1 MEIGRE
7 AAYDDGIGKLRTR
20 DHILLGQ
27 GINADNAAGLAHLRA
42 HRRRHQ
48 IGFLEAGTTRAK
60 VRHERLNLPTQGD
73 LGAGQLVGP
82 GSITGKSRRIDDRLA
97 ALRIDLDVHLAALEW
112 QRVAGISVF
121 QNLAETPKMDRSGR
135 PQPIEGA
142 IPSLELARV
151 ALDVVQNTRHV
162 DIAEFE

>member
-1 MEIGRE
+1 
-7 AAYDDGIGKLRTR
+7 
-20 DHILLGQ
+20 
-27 GINADNAAGLAHLRA
+27 GLAHLHT

-48 IGFLEAGTTRAK
+48 IGFLESGATRAK

-82 GSITGKSRRIDDRLA
+82 GSITGKPRRIDDRLEA
-97 ALRIDLDVHLAALEW
+97 PRIDLHMHLAALEW
-112 QRVAGISVF
+112 QRVAGVPVP
-121 QNLAETPKMDRSGR
+121 QTLAKPQKMDRWGS

-142 IPSLELARV
+142 TPGLNPARV
-151 ALDVVQNTRHV
+151 ALDVVQNPRHV

>member
-7 AAYDDGIGKLRTR
+7 SAHDDGIGEPCAR
-20 DHILLGQ
+20 DDVLLSQ
-27 GINADNAAGLAHLRA
+27 GINADDAAGLAYLHT

-48 IGFLEAGTTRAK
+48 IGFLEAGATRAQ

-73 LGAGQLVGP
+73 LSAGQLVGP

-97 ALRIDLDVHLAALEW
+97 AVRIDLDVHLAALEW
-112 QRVAGISVF
+112 QRAAGVSVF
-121 QNLAETPKMDRSGR
+121 QNLAETPKMDRAGG

-142 IPSLELARV
+142 IPGLELPRV